1 MKEWKERKRERER
14 AQQEPH
20 AVALVQEGSGHVWM
34 LRGLPV
40 DVPGWQAPAQEGRPE
55 SMIMERKW

>member
-55 SMIMERKW
+55 V

>member
-40 DVPGWQAPAQEGRPE
+40 DVPGWQALAQEGRPE
-55 SMIMERKW
+55 V